1 MSFAIMP
8 SMTQHLL
15 PYLIVAFVYMAVALD
30 YWRIAKQGKP
40 VDENAFPFQLH
51 SAMVALG
58 LVMHG
63 GLLYRDMFAIGSVN
77 LGVYYALS
85 AILWLTV
92 LIYWV
97 ADLKHSLHSLQAFV
111 LPPAALCVLMP
122 GFAVTDYYVDTRGF
136 TLFNLHILIA
146 MLAYSLFTFAALH
159 ACLMRMAE
167 RALHQKN
174 SWLSLPGFPPLM
186 VLDALL
192 FKVLHVGFVLLTITL
207 ISGMLFS
214 EEIFG
219 KPLQFNHKTVFS
231 IASWMIYA
239 WLLFGRFKYGWRG
252 KVATRWTLVGFVL
265 LLLAYIGSR
274 FVLHVV
280 LGR

>member
-1 MSFAIMP
+1 MP
-8 SMTQHLL
+8 GMTQHLL

-30 YWRIAKQGKP
+30 YWRIAKQGTP
-40 VDENAFPFQLH
+40 VNEHAFPFQLH

-63 GLLYRDMFAIGSVN
+63 GLLYRDIFAVN
-77 LGVYYALS
+77 LPNLGIYYSLS

-92 LIYWV
+92 LIYWL
-97 ADLKHSLHSLQAFV
+97 ADLKHSLRSLQAFV
-111 LPPAALCVLMP
+111 LPPAALFVLMP
-122 GFAVTDYYVDTRGF
+122 GFAVKDYYVDTHGF

-146 MLAYSLFTFAALH
+146 MVAYSLFTFAALH

-174 SWLSLPGFPPLM
+174 SWLALPDFPPLM

-192 FKVLHVGFVLLTITL
+192 FKVLHV

-231 IASWMIYA
+231 IASWLIYA

-252 KVATRWTLVGFVL
+252 KIATRWTLLGFAL

>member
-1 MSFAIMP
+1 MWRMI
-8 SMTQHLL
+8 QHLI
-15 PYLIVAFVYMAVALD
+15 PYLVVAFIYMAVAMD
-30 YWRIAKQGKP
+30 YWRIAKQNKP
-40 VDENAFPFQLH
+40 ANQTHFPFQLH

-58 LVMHG
+58 IILHG
-63 GLLYRDMFAIGSVN
+63 WLLYRDVFALGGVN

-92 LIYWV
+92 LIYWI
-97 ADLKHSLHSLQAFV
+97 ADLKHALHSLQAFV

-122 GFAVTDYYVDTRGF
+122 AFAIKDYYVNTEGL
-136 TLFNLHILIA
+136 TLFSLHIVLAIV
-146 MLAYSLFTFAALH
+146 AYSLFTFAALH

-167 RALHQKN
+167 RALHKKN
-174 SWLSLPGFPPLM
+174 SRLALPGFPPLM

-192 FKVLHVGFVLLTITL
+192 FRVLRIGFVLLTITL
-207 ISGMLFS
+207 ASGMLFS

-231 IASWMIYA
+231 IASWLIYA

-252 KVATRWTLVGFVL
+252 KIATRWTLVGFVL

-274 FVLHVV
+274 FILHVV